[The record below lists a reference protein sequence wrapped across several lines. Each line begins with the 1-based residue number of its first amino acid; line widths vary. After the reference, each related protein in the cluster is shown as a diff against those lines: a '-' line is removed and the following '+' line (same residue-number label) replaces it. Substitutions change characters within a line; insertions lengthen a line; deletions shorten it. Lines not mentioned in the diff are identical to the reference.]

1 MSLEGSQNIVNPP
14 TTSIQPSA
22 VNNVSSQLQSIP
34 SAITNAI
41 PTEMQVASLP
51 EMPDFVN
58 NQPVPSAIAPISEPP
73 SSSALSSLE
82 DMLPSKDAFDI
93 SDSFTKGSFGFSDF
107 MESNSLIMK
116 FSFLMLTIITFVF
129 FFKLGT
135 MLINY
140 FYNNSDS
147 VVFFDGSVDAKQ
159 QLIFTQDPADANAV
173 TVYRSVNMKE
183 GIEFTWSVWIFIED
197 LQYNGNKYRHIFHKG
212 SNENVNGDL
221 LYMTNAPGMYIKPN
235 SNTIVVMMNTY
246 NIVNQEVE
254 VPDIPLNKWVNIII
268 RCQNT
273 QFDIYVNG
281 VITRSLNL
289 LGLPKQNY
297 GNTFVSMNGGFDGFI
312 SNLTYYAYAC
322 SVSEIQKIV
331 NNQPNTTIIGN
342 SGYSDTLADY
352 LSLRWYL

>member
-1 MSLEGSQNIVNPP
+1 
-14 TTSIQPSA
+14 
-22 VNNVSSQLQSIP
+22 
-34 SAITNAI
+34 
-41 PTEMQVASLP
+41 
-51 EMPDFVN
+51 
-58 NQPVPSAIAPISEPP
+58 
-73 SSSALSSLE
+73 
-82 DMLPSKDAFDI
+82 
-93 SDSFTKGSFGFSDF
+93 
-107 MESNSLIMK
+107 MK